1 MTAMT
6 QLKQYLLALVLL
18 LVALPARAQE
28 GEGIRFFKGTFEEA
42 LKEAKKQGKPLFVD
56 FYATW
61 CGPCKKM
68 EKTIFTQ
75 PQVGKLF
82 NEKFVSL
89 QMDAE
94 KPENVETAKKYKV
107 DAFPTLGFIDT
118 EGKAIAINVGF
129 MNADELIE
137 MARTAVGELI
147 SFEDLYQQHR
157 KSPNDLTI
165 QQELLTQAPRFLT
178 TQDGMDAEKWVVRV
192 RKIYQAYIEKKMS
205 DNSLINRKDY
215 VIIGY
220 LGGDDEESTY
230 RLVDYISNNMDAWMA
245 AVGEPA
251 AYYVVEKN
259 DERMLKLV
267 KKGDES
273 YKTYLEK
280 IRTDYKKAYDVIKFT
295 SATPYDKSRDYYNAL
310 FAIYK
315 NKDVAQYLK
324 LMRQYLATLG
334 ADANAAD
341 YAMAAQSLYYAAGNK
356 LSAADHEQA
365 IEWLKMAIPSEKVL
379 MNKINYLVM
388 VGDSY
393 RELKKYKEAEQ
404 YYKQA
409 YGESLQMGELEQA
422 QQMIQASVLH
432 KLSTLEL
439 LMR

>member
-1 MTAMT
+1 M
-6 QLKQYLLALVLL
+6 KQIRIFLFALLCTVL
-18 LVALPARAQE
+18 ALPAMAQE
-28 GEGIRFFKGTFEEA
+28 GKGIQFFKGTFAQA
-42 LKEAKKQGKPLFVD
+42 LAKAKSEGKPLFVD
-56 FYATW
+56 FYAVW

-68 EKTIFTQ
+68 EKQIFTQ
-75 PQVGKLF
+75 PEVGEYF
-82 NEKFVSL
+82 NKHFVAVQL
-89 QMDAE
+89 DAE
-94 KPENVETAKKYKV
+94 KPENVDAAKTYKV
-107 DAFPTLGFIDT
+107 EAFPTLGIFDG
-118 EGKAIAINVGF
+118 EGKALSINVGY
-129 MNADELIE
+129 MNAQEL
-137 MARTAVGELI
+137 MAMAKTAVGEVKG
-147 SFEDLYQQHR
+147 FEQLYKEYRQN
-157 KSPNDLTI
+157 PNDLTI
-165 QQELLTQAPRFLT
+165 QQDLLTLAPQFLT

-215 VIIGY
+215 IIIGY
-220 LGGDDEESTY
+220 LGGDDEETTY

-365 IEWLKMAIPSEKVL
+365 IEWLKVAIPSEKVL

-393 RELKKYKEAEQ
+393 RELKKYNEAEQ

-439 LMR
+439 LTR